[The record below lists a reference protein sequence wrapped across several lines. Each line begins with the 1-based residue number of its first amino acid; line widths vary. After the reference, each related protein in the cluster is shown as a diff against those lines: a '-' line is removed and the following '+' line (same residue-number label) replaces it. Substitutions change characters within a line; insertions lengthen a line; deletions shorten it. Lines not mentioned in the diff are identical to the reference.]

1 MSLLAARGLTK
12 HFEGVTALQDIELSI
27 HKGEIRGI
35 IGPNGSG
42 KTTFINLVS
51 GALSP
56 SHGSI
61 SFEGEDITNL
71 KPHLIVKKGISRTF
85 QIPKILPE
93 MTCLENVMLGCHCK
107 YHIDIFGTWLRI
119 PFTFSKQEVEIK
131 KKSHK
136 MLEFVGLD
144 YAADRMGNELSWV
157 EEQLLQIGRALIS
170 EPRLLFLDEPTAGMG
185 ESESRE
191 VQKVIKGIQQ
201 RGITTVI
208 VAHDMKLISKITGQV
223 SCLSFGTMIA
233 DGECRAVLEDP
244 KVHEVYL
251 GTD

>member
-1 MSLLAARGLTK
+1 MSLLTVHDLSK
-12 HFEGVTALQDIELSI
+12 HFDGVTALDNIDLSI
-27 HKGEIRGI
+27 REGEIRGI

-42 KTTFINLVS
+42 KTTFINLVC

-61 SFEGEDITNL
+61 SFNGKNITNL
-71 KPHLIVKKGISRTF
+71 KPHLIVIKGISRTF

-107 YHIDIFGTWLRI
+107 YHFDILGTWLRI
-119 PFTFSKQEVEIK
+119 PFTSSKQEKEIK
-131 KKSHK
+131 RKSLE
-136 MLEFVGLD
+136 MLEFVGLG

-170 EPRLLFLDEPTAGMG
+170 KPRLLFLDEPTAGMG
-185 ESESRE
+185 ESESGE

-201 RGITTVI
+201 KGITTVI
-208 VAHDMKLISKITGQV
+208 VAHDMNLISKITDQL
-223 SCLSFGTMIA
+223 SCLSFGTLIA

-244 KVHEVYL
+244 KVYEVYL

>member
-12 HFEGVTALQDIELSI
+12 HFEGVTALEDIELSI

-71 KPHLIVKKGISRTF
+71 KPHQIVKKGISRTF

-93 MTCLENVMLGCHCK
+93 MTCLENVMVGCHGK

-119 PFTFSKQEVEIK
+119 PFTSSKQEEEIK
-131 KKSHK
+131 RKSLE

-144 YAADRMGNELSWV
+144 YAADRMGSELSWV

-201 RGITTVI
+201 REITTVI
-208 VAHDMKLISKITGQV
+208 IAHDMKLISKITDQV

-244 KVHEVYL
+244 KVYEVYL

>member
-1 MSLLAARGLTK
+1 MSIFAVSGLTK
-12 HFEGVTALQDIELSI
+12 HFEGVTALENIELSI
-27 HKGEIRGI
+27 NKGEIRGI

-42 KTTFINLVS
+42 KTTFINLVC

-56 SHGSI
+56 TSGNV

-93 MTCLENVMLGCHCK
+93 MTCIENVMLGCHCK
-107 YHIDIFGTWLRI
+107 YHIDIFGTWLRL
-119 PFTFSKQEVEIK
+119 PLTPSKQEGEINR
-131 KKSHK
+131 KSLE
-136 MLEFVGLD
+136 MLEFMGLK

-170 EPRLLFLDEPTAGMG
+170 EPHLLFLDEPTAGMG
-185 ESESRE
+185 ETESQE
-191 VQKVIKGIQQ
+191 VQKVIKEIQK

-208 VAHDMKLISKITGQV
+208 VAHDMNLISQV
-223 SCLSFGTMIA
+223 TDHLSCLSFGTLIA
-233 DGECRAVLEDP
+233 DGECRSVLEDP
-244 KVHEVYL
+244 KVYEVYL

>member
-1 MSLLAARGLTK
+1 MSLLAVHSLTK
-12 HFEGVTALQDIELSI
+12 HFEGVTALEDIELSI
-27 HKGEIRGI
+27 RKGEIRGI

-42 KTTFINLVS
+42 KTTFINLVC

-56 SHGSI
+56 THGSI
-61 SFEGEDITNL
+61 SFEGRDITNL
-71 KPHLIVKKGISRTF
+71 KPHLIVNKGISRTF

-93 MTCLENVMLGCHCK
+93 MTCLENIMLGCHCK
-107 YHIDIFGTWLRI
+107 YHFDILGTWLRI
-119 PFTFSKQEVEIK
+119 PFTSSKQEEEIK
-131 KKSHK
+131 RKSLD
-136 MLEFVGLD
+136 MLEFVGLG

-157 EEQLLQIGRALIS
+157 EEQMLQIGRALIS
-170 EPRLLFLDEPTAGMG
+170 EPYLLFLDEPTAGMG
-185 ESESRE
+185 ESESGE

-208 VAHDMKLISKITGQV
+208 VAHDMKLISKITDRV

-233 DGECRAVLEDP
+233 DGECRVVLEDP
-244 KVHEVYL
+244 KVYEVYL